1 LFGAASVTVQARGIL
16 AGAQLSGVSLGKG
29 EYAYTLTLDNYA
41 ASTSDIGMFW
51 FAWEAGAA
59 DFMSSH
65 PASIQTPAAWN
76 ATAEGGGGDDGYSI
90 QFVTFTSPLTPGSSV
105 TFTFDSADSP
115 KVMAGP
121 APIYPEYQMLNS
133 QVYSGH
139 AADGLQELFVAQ
151 VVPAP
156 GPTNLTIALAG
167 NQVVLSWPTNAGN
180 YALQTTTNFVSQA
193 SWTAV
198 TNRPS
203 VNDLLN
209 ALTLTLRITN
219 TSQYF
224 RLQSE

>member
-1 LFGAASVTVQARGIL
+1 
-16 AGAQLSGVSLGKG
+16 
-29 EYAYTLTLDNYA
+29 
-41 ASTSDIGMFW
+41 
-51 FAWEAGAA
+51 
-59 DFMSSH
+59 
-65 PASIQTPAAWN
+65 
-76 ATAEGGGGDDGYSI
+76 
-90 QFVTFTSPLTPGSSV
+90 
-105 TFTFDSADSP
+105 
-115 KVMAGP
+115 
-121 APIYPEYQMLNS
+121 
-133 QVYSGH
+133 
-139 AADGLQELFVAQ
+139 LQELFVAQ